1 MLSGLATV
9 SVSVTAA
16 AVASVPL
23 PLQSTG
29 SLAAAAAI
37 PALTWATLVV
47 WVYQDARARG
57 SDHPAGSAVA
67 VAVFPPLLV
76 AYVYYRSDRSQPQSD
91 RERLTLTALLA
102 LLSAMLAGSV
112 FAPPDVFAQ
121 PRNTFGALLVTFPLF
136 YLLVYR
142 GDESND
148 REESAS

>member
-1 MLSGLATV
+1 MRPGPATA
-9 SVSVTAA
+9 STTEIAA
-16 AVASVPL
+16 AVSTAPL

-37 PALTWATLVV
+37 PALTWATLAV
-47 WVYQDARARG
+47 WVYQDGVARG
-57 SDHPAGSAVA
+57 SDHPVRWAVA

-76 AYVYYRSDRSQPQSD
+76 GYVYSRGDRARPPSD

-121 PRNTFGALLVTFPLF
+121 PRNTFGALLVTLPLF

-142 GDESND
+142 EGEANEA
-148 REESAS
+148 EESAS